1 MQRALDKC
9 RGCHWQEAKVR
20 HWARELNSSLGNG
33 GLTGRSFS
41 VKVEANDAIPTHMPK
56 IRWRDAHSP
65 DCKAD
70 ATPGIS
76 IVKAEKPAA
85 PKPWL
90 EHDQNILGLCG
101 CSFLLRGSEVGCVS
115 CSHTCRA
122 VSCPMS
128 SGRAVSWLSWR
139 SRTCRRETSGT
150 PEVPDWESPRDFRL
164 QGDRVW
170 WGCLHASGVQTK
182 STNPFLPN

>member
-1 MQRALDKC
+1 MQWALDKC
-9 RGCHWQEAKVR
+9 RGCHWQEAEVR

-33 GLTGRSFS
+33 GLAGCSFS
-41 VKVEANDAIPTHMPK
+41 VKLWKLMMQSQRTCQKFGGEMPTAQTA
-56 IRWRDAHSP
+56 RL
-65 DCKAD
+65 
-70 ATPGIS
+70 TPPLGIS
-76 IVKAEKPAA
+76 VVKVEKPGA

-115 CSHTCRA
+115 CSRTCRA

-170 WGCLHASGVQTK
+170 
-182 STNPFLPN
+182 